1 MDGQAISKIVFL
13 VFILAIALYI
23 MFDNKSPKIIE
34 KFENTPVALQ
44 ATAVPQPNDITSTP
58 LTTPVSGILSTSAQQ
73 KNDNKTPRQIII
85 DVYKELYGAD
95 PNDNEI
101 AFYVKFFEG
110 KEPCH
115 DYIKEIIATSAPT
128 LQKTLKA
135 GVLPTVPDTPIGN
148 EREVIAIFKDILD
161 RFPDT
166 EELQYYTT
174 FAQQGPANIQKM
186 KVMLIES
193 AEYRR
198 LQSMQNNVAY
208 GQLIGGVTDR
218 QLTLMVTNVYN
229 SLTGLG
235 DKIDNETMQF
245 LKRKYLEFQLNT
257 DIFTKFVKDFVL
269 FKPSQVTAP
278 QSKETFVNSETT
290 NSRRAN
296 SAITDSL
303 IKKGVRENFENSPF
317 DTSKIIDTVKS
328 YANTNILKKYSPNNI
343 FNGNSDKFSKEVNYE
358 HYADMAKLGEACDS
372 TSCERGSTCFS
383 KAGETNKF
391 CKVVLW
397 PNDTG
402 CSSKAN
408 YECMQGLTC
417 TNDVCLAPNAT
428 KQDVQ
433 PEGTQTQDT
442 QPVQSQDVQEVQQA
456 QPQVTKKFKQK
467 KSQVAQDVQDV
478 QQEQPQVTKQEQPQ
492 VSQDVLPQKNSV
504 SCWFDKDKLDND
516 NISNSRQTLAST
528 IHDRNREELKNVC
541 QRNKS
546 FSKYHY
552 DDMVL
557 IPGQEWSVPQSRPP
571 VCLGSTNNYNPSVE
585 QTSLIGTLLNTR

>member
-1 MDGQAISKIVFL
+1 MDGQSISKIVFL

-23 MFDNKSPKIIE
+23 MFDNKSPRIE
-34 KFENTPVALQ
+34 ENYENTPVALQ
-44 ATAVPQPNDITSTP
+44 ATVVPQPNDITSTP

-135 GVLPTVPDTPIGN
+135 GVLPIVPDTPIGN

-161 RFPDT
+161 RFPDDQ
-166 EELQYYTT
+166 ELQYYTT

-235 DKIDNETMQF
+235 DKIDNDTMQF

-257 DIFTKFVKDFVL
+257 DIFTKFLKDFVL
-269 FKPSQVTAP
+269 FKPSQVTVP
-278 QSKETFVNSETT
+278 QSKETFVNSTHQTPTVQTT
-290 NSRRAN
+290 NSRRVN

-303 IKKGVRENFENSPF
+303 IKKGLQENFENSPV
-317 DTSKIIDTVKS
+317 DTSKIIATVKS
-328 YANTNILKKYSPNNI
+328 FATTDFLKTKSPNTISSVVN
-343 FNGNSDKFSKEVNYE
+343 DKYSKEVNYE
-358 HYADMAKLGEACDS
+358 HYANMAKLGEPCDDA
-372 TSCERGSTCFS
+372 TCERGSTCFS

-391 CKVVLW
+391 CKIVLW
-397 PNDTG
+397 PNSKG
-402 CSSKAN
+402 CASQAN
-408 YECMQGLTC
+408 NECMQGLKC
-417 TNDVCLAPNAT
+417 TNDVCLPPGAQQT
-428 KQDVQ
+428 VDTTQSVQ
-433 PEGTQTQDT
+433 PQVA
-442 QPVQSQDVQEVQQA
+442 QPVQQ
-456 QPQVTKKFKQK
+456 QPQVAQQVQPP
-467 KSQVAQDVQDV
+467 SQTVSHQDIPV
-478 QQEQPQVTKQEQPQ
+478 QQQVSTRTQPQK
-492 VSQDVLPQKNSV
+492 DNV
-504 SCWFDKDKLDND
+504 SCWFDKDKLDHD
-516 NISNSRQTLAST
+516 NMSNSRQTLAST
-528 IHDRNREELKNVC
+528 IYDRNREELKNVC

-557 IPGQEWSVPQSRPP
+557 IPGQEWSVPQSHPP